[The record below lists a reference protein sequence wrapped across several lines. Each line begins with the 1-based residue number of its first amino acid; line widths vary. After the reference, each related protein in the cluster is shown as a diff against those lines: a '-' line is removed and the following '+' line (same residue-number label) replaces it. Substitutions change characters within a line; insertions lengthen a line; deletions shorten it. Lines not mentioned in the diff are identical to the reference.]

1 MIHKQGWEDLQ
12 KIDDKVYKRIYL
24 QKCKKI
30 QRTANFFPRD
40 ARTYLVWVI
49 TFTFLLAHTYIF
61 LTNGLKKFYFV
72 QTLHYNMIYVLSTKK
87 KIRKVFRWP
96 VVIPDG
102 ITIGRNLTPRFVEAK
117 FHRVKKNL
125 VPISSMR
132 QKKVFS
138 VKVYL
143 HCLSNSFLSYV
154 LVIAAFD
161 KTILKGL

>member
-1 MIHKQGWEDLQ
+1 MIR
-12 KIDDKVYKRIYL
+12 YKRGYIYKM
-24 QKCKKI
+24 QEHSKNS
-30 QRTANFFPRD
+30 QVFSRD

-96 VVIPDG
+96 VVIPHG
-102 ITIGRNLTPRFVEAK
+102 ITIGRNLTPCFVEAK

-132 QKKVFS
+132 QKKVFA
-138 VKVYL
+138 VMVYL
-143 HCLSNSFLSYV
+143 HCLSNSF
-154 LVIAAFD
+154 
-161 KTILKGL
+161 